1 MILKFLMSEK
11 KPDTL
16 VSVSSRVKLNSS
28 LSTMWK
34 KIPRFKK
41 SNLSPIDQRN
51 QSCFQHRSCGLL
63 KYVMFSHA
71 GAVHECELS
80 KLIKTCR
87 LPQFQF
93 SNCHNLYL
101 SQIKFIFVRRR
112 DGRVFELVKLVPITI
127 HWQRDRPK
135 WSVISIW
142 SDLRGRD
149 HIFDIFD
156 IFGQIW
162 PVIIYKSCQP
172 WSVWTLWGFYL

>member
-1 MILKFLMSEK
+1 MC
-11 KPDTL
+11 
-16 VSVSSRVKLNSS
+16 
-28 LSTMWK
+28 K

-41 SNLSPIDQRN
+41 SNLSRINLRN
-51 QSCFQHRSCGLL
+51 QICFQHRSCGLL

-127 HWQRDRPK
+127 HWQRQT
-135 WSVISIW
+135 
-142 SDLRGRD
+142 GRSEAWYQWYP
-149 HIFDIFD
+149 
-156 IFGQIW
+156 FGQIASHDQ
-162 PVIIYKSCQP
+162 IICKSCQP
-172 WSVWTLWGFYL
+172 CPGHFLASIYKPPFDVLVRKFVKTRT

>member
-1 MILKFLMSEK
+1 MC
-11 KPDTL
+11 
-16 VSVSSRVKLNSS
+16 
-28 LSTMWK
+28 K

-41 SNLSPIDQRN
+41 SNLSRINLRN
-51 QSCFQHRSCGLL
+51 QICFQHRSCGLL

-112 DGRVFELVKLVPITI
+112 DGRVFELVKLVPITN
-127 HWQRDRPK
+127 HWQRETGGSEAWYP
-135 WSVISIW
+135 
-142 SDLRGRD
+142 
-149 HIFDIFD
+149 
-156 IFGQIW
+156 FGQI
-162 PVIIYKSCQP
+162 PPGPASHLRRMKIISTFFSTIC
-172 WSVWTLWGFYL
+172 GFYLLKPHLDVLK